1 MGMAGGAYKGDM
13 ERARLALQA
22 QSIANQAA
30 GQRRAAALRER
41 ELNQRQQMID
51 AANRERQAAAER
63 ASMHGKAGRKWLGGG
78 AGDQGGQGAAP
89 AGRQSP
95 YSVSAF
101 DLGAAARQR
110 ANDQRLMALERQNNT
125 LGQFQ
130 QVVNMERQQAAA
142 KKAQGQATVASLMK
156 MAKLNGGVA
165 PIAALELA
173 TRQMGFDGKTAAIG
187 GAGFTANGDFFLDF
201 VQKDAQTGQMSRAT
215 NLIGRADQ
223 GRIYYGQQGIFDN
236 ADRAAWRQ
244 QMLGAR
250 YSDQEINQ
258 LAGLNATAIEGLD
271 EAGRKRLADGFVDPA
286 GGSDWKRDIAYRK
299 LALQEQRLA
308 RSLGQSSLTDAQKF
322 AMHNFKK
329 FMGRNRPATED
340 DVKKGVLGASKV
352 GDTILM
358 TPEDGFNAAVEFY
371 NNMTRN
377 QDPATNPQGGD
388 QGGQQPAPGTEANPP
403 APGSEAQPP
412 AAPAAGGEAPAG
424 GDAALPKEARE
435 IVNPQ
440 EATAEGQG
448 ELDFGG
454 EAAPA
459 GEAPATG
466 GEGGA
471 PAEGGGEAAPAP
483 AEGAAPA
490 GESAPPPPPPA
501 EGGEAPAGGEEDENI
516 SASNPFGKWIKKKSS
531 EKKVSKAE
539 RDQDDVLANPQDGDE
554 LPLKGG
560 GFARY
565 NGQKKKWEE
574 AVA

>member
-1 MGMAGGAYKGDM
+1 MGIAGGAYKGDM

-30 GQRRAAALRER
+30 AQRRAAALRER

-51 AANRERQAAAER
+51 AANRERQEAAER
-63 ASMHGKAGRKWLGGG
+63 ASMHGKAGRKNLG

-173 TRQMGFDGKTAAIG
+173 TRQMGFDGKTSAIG

-244 QMLGAR
+244 DMLKNR
-250 YSDQEINQ
+250 YSTDEINQ
-258 LAGLNATAIEGLD
+258 YAGLNATAIQGLD
-271 EAGRKRLADGFVDPA
+271 EKGRARLDQGFVDPSGA
-286 GGSDWKRDIAYRK
+286 SDWKREIAERK
-299 LALQEQRLA
+299 MALQEQRFA
-308 RSLGQSSLTDAQKF
+308 RALGQQSLDAAQKY
-322 AMHNFKK
+322 ALYHFKDFGSPRK
-329 FMGRNRPATED
+329 ATEE
-340 DVKKGVLGASKV
+340 DVKAGNAKAV
-352 GDTILM
+352 GDYVMPTNEEM
-358 TPEDGFNAAVEFY
+358 FNTAVDFY
-371 NNMTRN
+371 KRRMQN
-377 QDPATNPQGGD
+377 QDPATNPQGG

-403 APGSEAQPP
+403 VPGSEAQLP
-412 AAPAAGGEAPAG
+412 AAPAAGGEAPAGEEETPAGDQPPAGEEAPAG

-435 IVNPQ
+435 IVKPQ
-440 EATAEGQG
+440 EAPAEGQG
-448 ELDFGG
+448 ELQFGG

-459 GEAPATG
+459 GEAPAEG

-490 GESAPPPPPPA
+490 GGGDGAPPPPPPPPPA
-501 EGGEAPAGGEEDENI
+501 EGGEGAAGGKEAPAGGGGAGGAPAEGEPGEEEEDDKI
-516 SASNPFGKWIKKKSS
+516 SAYNPFAKWITKKNHGKKK
-531 EKKVSKAE
+531 
-539 RDQDDVLANPQDGDE
+539 
-554 LPLKGG
+554 
-560 GFARY
+560 
-565 NGQKKKWEE
+565 
-574 AVA
+574 

>member
-1 MGMAGGAYKGDM
+1 MGMAGGAFEGDK
-13 ERARLALQA
+13 ERAH
-22 QSIANQAA
+22 QAA
-30 GQRRAAALRER
+30 TARSQAMQAAALALRQR

-51 AANRERQAAAER
+51 DARREREAAAER

-78 AGDQGGQGAAP
+78 QGEAP
-89 AGRQSP
+89 AERKSP

-142 KKAQGQATVASLMK
+142 RKAQGQATVASLMK

-165 PIAALELA
+165 PIAALQLA

-201 VQKDAQTGQMSRAT
+201 VQKDTQTGQMSRAT

-308 RSLGQSSLTDAQKF
+308 RSLGQQSLDAAQKY
-322 AMHNFKK
+322 ALYHFKDFGSPRK
-329 FMGRNRPATED
+329 ATEE
-340 DVKKGVLGASKV
+340 DVKAGKAKAV
-352 GDTILM
+352 GDYVM
-358 TPEDGFNAAVEFY
+358 PDNEEMFNSAVDFY
-371 NNMTRN
+371 KRRMQN

-424 GDAALPKEARE
+424 DQPPAEEEDAGDEEELPPEARE
-435 IVNPQ
+435 IVPP
-440 EATAEGQG
+440 EEGQG

-459 GEAPATG
+459 GEAPAAG

-483 AEGAAPA
+483 APEGGAPA
-490 GESAPPPPPPA
+490 GEGAPPPPPPPPA
-501 EGGEAPAGGEEDENI
+501 EGGEGAAGGEEAPAGGGGAGGAPAEGESGEEEEDDKI
-516 SASNPFGKWIKKKSS
+516 SASNPFAKWITKKNHGKKK
-531 EKKVSKAE
+531 
-539 RDQDDVLANPQDGDE
+539 
-554 LPLKGG
+554 
-560 GFARY
+560 
-565 NGQKKKWEE
+565 
-574 AVA
+574 

>member
-1 MGMAGGAYKGDM
+1 MGMAGGAFEGDK
-13 ERARLALQA
+13 ERAR
-22 QSIANQAA
+22 QAA
-30 GQRRAAALRER
+30 TARSQAMQAAALALRQR

-51 AANRERQAAAER
+51 DARREREAAAER
-63 ASMHGKAGRKWLGGG
+63 ASMHGRAGRKWLGGG

-101 DLGAAARQR
+101 DLDAAARQR

-142 KKAQGQATVASLMK
+142 RKAQGQATVASLMK
-156 MAKLNGGVA
+156 MARMNGGVA
-165 PIAALELA
+165 PIAALQLA

-187 GAGFTANGDFFLDF
+187 GAGFTANGDFFMDF

-223 GRIYYGQQGIFDN
+223 GRVYYGQQGIFTN

-244 QMLGAR
+244 QMLGAK

-271 EAGRKRLADGFVDPA
+271 EAGRQRLAEGFVDPA

-322 AMHNFKK
+322 AMHNFGK
-329 FMGRNRPATED
+329 FIGNGRVATQED
-340 DVKKGVLGASKV
+340 VDAGTAKKV
-352 GDTILM
+352 GDYIR
-358 TPEDGFNAAVEFY
+358 PSNEDAFNAAIEFY

-377 QDPATNPQGGD
+377 QDPATNPGK
-388 QGGQQPAPGTEANPP
+388 GGQQPAPGTEANPP

-424 GDAALPKEARE
+424 EEETPAGDQPPAGEEAPAGGDAALPKEARE
-435 IVNPQ
+435 IVKPQ
-440 EATAEGQG
+440 EAPAEGQG
-448 ELDFGG
+448 ELQFGG

-459 GEAPATG
+459 GEATAEG

-490 GESAPPPPPPA
+490 GGGDGAPPPPPPPPPA
-501 EGGEAPAGGEEDENI
+501 EGGEGAAGGEEAPAGGGGAGGAPAEGEPGEEEEDDKI
-516 SASNPFGKWIKKKSS
+516 SASNPFAKWITKKNHGKKK
-531 EKKVSKAE
+531 
-539 RDQDDVLANPQDGDE
+539 
-554 LPLKGG
+554 
-560 GFARY
+560 
-565 NGQKKKWEE
+565 
-574 AVA
+574 

>member
-1 MGMAGGAYKGDM
+1 MGMAGGAFEGDK
-13 ERARLALQA
+13 ERAH
-22 QSIANQAA
+22 QAA
-30 GQRRAAALRER
+30 TARSQAMQAAALALRQR

-51 AANRERQAAAER
+51 DARREREAAAER

-78 AGDQGGQGAAP
+78 QGEAP
-89 AGRQSP
+89 AERKSP

-142 KKAQGQATVASLMK
+142 MKAQGQATVASLMK

-165 PIAALELA
+165 PIAALQLA

-201 VQKDAQTGQMSRAT
+201 VQKDTQTGQMSRAT

-322 AMHNFKK
+322 AMHNFGK
-329 FMGRNRPATED
+329 FIGNGRVATQD
-340 DVKKGVLGASKV
+340 DVDAGTAKKV
-352 GDTILM
+352 GDYIR
-358 TPEDGFNAAVEFY
+358 PSNEDAFNAAVEFY

-377 QDPATNPQGGD
+377 QDPATNPGK
-388 QGGQQPAPGTEANPP
+388 GGQQPAPGIKANPP

-412 AAPAAGGEAPAG
+412 VAPAAGGEAPAG
-424 GDAALPKEARE
+424 EEETPAGDQPPTEEEDAGDEEELPPEASE
-435 IVNPQ
+435 IVPP
-440 EATAEGQG
+440 EEGQG

-459 GEAPATG
+459 GEAPAAG

-483 AEGAAPA
+483 APEGGVPA
-490 GESAPPPPPPA
+490 GEGAPPPPPPPPA
-501 EGGEAPAGGEEDENI
+501 EGAAGGAGAPAEGEPGEEEEDDKI
-516 SASNPFGKWIKKKSS
+516 SASNPFAKWITKKNHGKKK
-531 EKKVSKAE
+531 
-539 RDQDDVLANPQDGDE
+539 
-554 LPLKGG
+554 
-560 GFARY
+560 
-565 NGQKKKWEE
+565 
-574 AVA
+574 

>member
-1 MGMAGGAYKGDM
+1 MGMAGGAFEGDK
-13 ERARLALQA
+13 ERAH
-22 QSIANQAA
+22 QAA
-30 GQRRAAALRER
+30 TARSQAMQAAALALRQR

-51 AANRERQAAAER
+51 DARREREAAAER

-78 AGDQGGQGAAP
+78 QGEDP
-89 AGRQSP
+89 AERKSP

-173 TRQMGFDGKTAAIG
+173 TRQMGFDGKTSAIG

-308 RSLGQSSLTDAQKF
+308 RSLGQQSLDAAQKY
-322 AMHNFKK
+322 ALYHFKD
-329 FMGRNRPATED
+329 FQDRRLATED
-340 DVKKGVLGASKV
+340 DVKNGVPGATKA
-352 GDTILM
+352 GDTIIM
-358 TPEDGFNAAVEFY
+358 SNEEAFKAAVDFY
-371 NNMTRN
+371 NRSARN

-424 GDAALPKEARE
+424 EEETPAGDQPPAGEEAPAGGDAALPKEARE
-435 IVNPQ
+435 IVKPQ
-440 EATAEGQG
+440 EAPAEGQG
-448 ELDFGG
+448 ELQFGG

-459 GEAPATG
+459 GEATAEG

-490 GESAPPPPPPA
+490 GGGDGAPPPPPPPPPA
-501 EGGEAPAGGEEDENI
+501 EGGEGAAGGEEAPAGGGGAGGAGAPAEGEPGEEEEDDKI
-516 SASNPFGKWIKKKSS
+516 SASNPFAKWITKKNHGKKK
-531 EKKVSKAE
+531 
-539 RDQDDVLANPQDGDE
+539 
-554 LPLKGG
+554 
-560 GFARY
+560 
-565 NGQKKKWEE
+565 
-574 AVA
+574 